1 MKLLAFLKDWTLLIA
16 LAVGTIIY
24 LLFSE
29 ITFLQPIGNF
39 VGPKLV
45 SLMPVLIFVLLY
57 FTFCKIDMHNFKPR
71 KWHFALQAV
80 RTTLSALIVL
90 VIVNLTSP
98 DVKIVWE
105 GIFVIVICPTAAAAA
120 VVTEKL
126 GGSIATMTV
135 YTIIANCFTII
146 IIPLFFPMVERAANV
161 SFIMA
166 FLMVLDKVSTH
177 PMFGPTF
184 ANLNQLSEE
193 NAIIIN
199 EGDYMGRIF
208 FKDLYQR
215 LGLHIYEYS
224 FDEHDRTVAYSLSI
238 PFVSTFVFA
247 AVMKHQDAPG
257 TTFKRHMKIAHGVLS
272 EDDYLLQEILFNP
285 YTHDQVS
292 QIRSELKELLQIID
306 DKDSEKMKAYLTKI
320 RSHVANE

>member
-1 MKLLAFLKDWTLLIA
+1 
-16 LAVGTIIY
+16 
-24 LLFSE
+24 
-29 ITFLQPIGNF
+29 
-39 VGPKLV
+39 
-45 SLMPVLIFVLLY
+45 
-57 FTFCKIDMHNFKPR
+57 
-71 KWHFALQAV
+71 
-80 RTTLSALIVL
+80 
-90 VIVNLTSP
+90 
-98 DVKIVWE
+98 
-105 GIFVIVICPTAAAAA
+105 
-120 VVTEKL
+120 
-126 GGSIATMTV
+126 
-135 YTIIANCFTII
+135 
-146 IIPLFFPMVERAANV
+146 
-161 SFIMA
+161 
-166 FLMVLDKVSTH
+166 
-177 PMFGPTF
+177 MFGPTF